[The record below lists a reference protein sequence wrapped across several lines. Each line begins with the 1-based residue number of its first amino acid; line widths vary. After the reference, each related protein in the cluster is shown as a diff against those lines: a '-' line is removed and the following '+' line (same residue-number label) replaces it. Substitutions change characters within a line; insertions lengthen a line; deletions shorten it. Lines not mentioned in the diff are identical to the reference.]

1 VSGLEGFGGGNGLGL
16 GRSGFGESVAALSD
30 DPRDYDALMAGAIWL
45 PGVGETYG
53 ANLTVLSQAT
63 QVNTIQTGSVT
74 GDIPVPSTAGNG
86 AAYWSYA
93 GKTNPSL
100 AIPKTG
106 ALGTGPGAG
115 TALQWEVEGSY
126 AMWVKVCTVQD
137 NASHFIFSHAYGT
150 ATKSRFEIRKNLGS
164 GADQDRLVVEMSW
177 DGTTADGT
185 PGSRAKWNSPA
196 NVTDFTQWIFVRATV
211 KMSAANYQTAGA
223 NKSYRLRV
231 WINEVEISGTFSAP
245 GPGALGGDPPD
256 GPVRDAPFASDSWV
270 SIGASAISSTIDEG
284 MGPVYIANGAVP
296 EAAWPLIMAYRAPGD

>member
-1 VSGLEGFGGGNGLGL
+1 VKAPWHLS
-16 GRSGFGESVAALSD
+16 AALQQSRLVNALST
-30 DPRDYDALMAGAIWL
+30 DPRDYAALMAGAIWL
-45 PGVGETYG
+45 PGVGQTYG

-63 QVNTIQTGSVT
+63 QANTIQTGTVT
-74 GDIPVPSTAGNG
+74 GDIPVPSVAGNG

-93 GKTNPSL
+93 GKSNPSL
-100 AIPKTG
+100 AIPKTA

-115 TALQWEVEGSY
+115 SALQWATKGTY
-126 AMWVKVCTVQD
+126 AGWFKACTIQD
-137 NASHFIFSHAYGT
+137 TASHFLLSHAYGT
-150 ATKSRFEIRKNLGS
+150 AKSRIEIRKNLGS

-196 NVTDFTQWIFVRATV
+196 NVTDFTQWIFVRV
-211 KMSAANYQTAGA
+211 KIDMTAANYQTAGA

-256 GPVRDAPFASDSWV
+256 GPVRAAPYASDSWV
-270 SIGASAISSTIDEG
+270 SIGASAISSPVKEG
-284 MGPVYIANGAVP
+284 VGPVYIADETNAAPVP
-296 EAAWPLIMAYRAPGD
+296 DAAWPRIMTFNAPGD